1 MEKIWRIKA
10 AGNDREVEHL
20 SNVLKIAPTLSNLLV
35 QRGVKTYDDAKSFFR
50 PSLKDM
56 HDPFLMKGM
65 DVAVKR
71 IETAIRNKEKI
82 LIYGDYDVD
91 GTTSVALVYSFL
103 SQFYSNLDYYIP
115 DRYTEGYGISYK
127 GIDYANRNDVS
138 LIIALDC
145 GIKANEKIKYANRRN
160 IDFIICDHHT
170 PGNTIPDALAVLDPK
185 RVDCGY
191 PFKELSG
198 CGVGFKLIQAIAITK
213 KIDFE
218 ELIAFLDLVVVSIA
232 SDIVPITGENRIM
245 AYYGLKQL
253 NSAPRLGLKIIID
266 VAGISNKDIT
276 ITDIVFKIGP
286 RINAAGR
293 MESGNQAVELLVTGD
308 HNLAFDKGERIN
320 AFNNRRRD
328 IDHTITEQALELIS
342 TTPELKSRRS
352 TVLFN
357 AKWHKGVVGIVA
369 SRLVESYY
377 RPTIVLT
384 ESNGFA
390 SGSARSVIGFD
401 LYAAISECEDL
412 LESFGGHMYAA
423 GLTLKLENVPLLMER
438 FEKIVSKNITTE
450 QLQPQVEIDAGLELK
465 DVTPRFYRILK
476 QFEPFGPGNMPPVF
490 FTEDVVDNGEGRI
503 VGSTKE
509 HLKLSLI
516 QEENPFQAVPA
527 IAFNQ
532 AHHFHLLKR
541 GIPFDI
547 AYSIAENDYLGQKT
561 LQLNIK
567 DIKED

>member
-50 PSLKDM
+50 PSLEDM